1 MKGKFQSLFSDTRQL
16 TRIVI
21 LAGILLVLVIVI
33 FGGIYA
39 KDRNF
44 FGLIKSKPEQVEV
57 NLAEAEQAVR
67 DNPQNTEMRMALAEV
82 YMYNN
87 RYADALVQANQVM
100 MKQPDNQRAWLVIG
114 IANANLGKPA
124 DAIEPLTKF
133 VDARKDQEMPGLDR
147 SLQAA
152 AYYLGDSYLQLGKPQ
167 EAIEPLKQAVEW
179 SKTDADAMYKLGMA
193 YSGVQDYASALNMF
207 HYATTFV
214 PDFQEAYDAMA
225 AAYDA
230 GGLPDYGD
238 YARGMS
244 AYARKDYSEAIDLL
258 LKSAQALPNFAPTF
272 AGLGLAYEAQSKLED
287 AKSAYEAALK
297 LEPENFTASNGLQ
310 RVDILINKTTN

>member
-1 MKGKFQSLFSDTRQL
+1 MKGRLQGMFSDTRQL
-16 TRIVI
+16 TRITI
-21 LAGILLVLVIVI
+21 LAGILLVLVVVV
-33 FGGIYA
+33 FGGYYYY
-39 KDRNF
+39 DRYYH
-44 FGLIKSKPEQVEV
+44 KPQPEQAEV

-67 DNPQNTEMRMALAEV
+67 DDPQNVDMRMALAEV

-87 RYADALVQANQVM
+87 RFADALVQANQVM
-100 MKQPDNQRAWLVIG
+100 MSQPNNERAWLVVG
-114 IANANLGKPA
+114 IASANLGKPA

-133 VDARKDQEMPGLDR
+133 VDARKDQEMPGLDK

-193 YSGVQDYASALNMF
+193 YSGVQDYPNAVDMF

-230 GGLPDYGD
+230 GGLPAYGD

-244 AYARKDYSEAIDLL
+244 AYSKKDYQAAIDLL
-258 LKSAQALPNFAPTF
+258 LKSAEAQPDFSPTF
-272 AGLGLAYEAQSKLED
+272 AGLGLTYEAQSRLEE